1 MPINYTIIYNESA
14 AASVCADNVSPP
26 SLTVDLVQDA
36 IVKHLR
42 KYVDVIE
49 IVYSKDALGD
59 YPTSPFS
66 LVLENNTYD
75 IEPIV
80 PEQIVPTAPPAVAFV
95 HSITPNATSYTV
107 TFTPPDDG
115 GNVFTL
121 FNFGSDSGPATKLTV
136 KVKREPNF
144 ACP

>member
-14 AASVCADNVSPP
+14 AASACASNAS

-36 IVKHLR
+36 IVKHAR
-42 KYVDVIE
+42 TYVDVIE
-49 IVYSKDALGD
+49 IVYSKDALGN
-59 YPTSPFS
+59 YPTSSFS
-66 LVLENNTYD
+66 LVLENTTYD
-75 IEPIV
+75 IEPIE
-80 PEQIVPTAPPAVAFV
+80 PEQIVPTGTPSVVFG
-95 HSITPNATSYTV
+95 HTITENATSYTV
-107 TFTPPDDG
+107 TFTPPDGVGD
-115 GNVFTL
+115 VFTL